1 MEIVLHSEVNL
12 EPITVVD
19 LDVRYIEQLNRQG
32 RINVAVLGPVSVT
45 NPALVDYTPPPVVT
59 IYALYVDRGPK
70 HGASTL
76 YVVPERDEAIALTIN
91 PAWLPGQ
98 RIAVNSMQEAN
109 KKMLNFIT
117 NRIRKNY

>member
-19 LDVRYIEQLNRQG
+19 LDARYVEQLKRQG
-32 RINVAVLGPVSVT
+32 RINVAVMEPVRIT

-59 IYALYVDRGPK
+59 IYALYVDRGPRL
-70 HGASTL
+70 GASTL
-76 YVVPERDEAIALTIN
+76 YVVPERDEVLALTIN

-98 RIAVNSMQEAN
+98 RIAVNSMEKAN
-109 KKMLNFIT
+109 REMLNFIT
-117 NRIRKNY
+117 KRIRKNY